1 MAELLKWPIGIAYIE
16 SLFRANPLR
25 QNPPPEVV
33 QAKKFLAKRRNQVQV
48 HLNNLDREREAAYSR
63 NIIKLVQ
70 EAAGRQA
77 EFNLTN
83 NTQAND
89 FFLMKDESTQAG
101 QLQFIATQV
110 IEFAIQLVGQ
120 KDFDGVVE
128 EIEEFGS
135 DDDREIAENN

>member
-1 MAELLKWPIGIAYIE
+1 
-16 SLFRANPLR
+16 
-25 QNPPPEVV
+25 V

-70 EAAGRQA
+70 EATGRQA